1 MNNIDPTLLVFGGI
15 VVAVILIIAGYFIVR
30 SMKGSLKL
38 ELSQKSVISGEKI
51 LGLLSVVTKKE
62 IHADR
67 LYVALVGEREV
78 RERRRSS
85 SGSSN
90 VSRKWVEFYRD
101 EADILL
107 DEPMQAGF
115 KETYGFELDT
125 PSESA
130 AMTGGQAL
138 SKIGESMEDGLGK
151 SVVKGLG
158 ALGSMT
164 NTGGR
169 KRWKVK
175 ARLEMKGV
183 DLADSSKIHVSLKQ
197 T

>member
-1 MNNIDPTLLVFGGI
+1 MNEIDPPVLIFGGI
-15 VVAVILIIAGYFIVR
+15 IVAVILIIVGYFIVR
-30 SMKGSLKL
+30 AMKGSLKL
-38 ELSQKSVISGEKI
+38 ELSQKSLVSGDKI
-51 LGLLSVVTKKE
+51 LGTLSVVTKKA
-62 IHADR
+62 IQVDR

-78 RERRRSS
+78 RERRRNS
-85 SGSSN
+85 SGDSTTSHE
-90 VSRKWVEFYRD
+90 WIEFYRD
-101 EADILL
+101 EADIIM
-107 DEPMQAGF
+107 DEPMSAGF
-115 KETYGFELDT
+115 TETYGFELDT
-125 PSESA
+125 PSEGH

-138 SKIGESMEDGLGK
+138 SKFGDSMKDGVGK
-151 SVVKGLG
+151 SLVQGLG

-164 NTGGR
+164 NMSGR